1 MVGISLASSWRRLD
15 EGRERRKGRTSGSKL
30 LGRHRGECPFRR
42 DGEDLVIVF
51 LAEDL
56 VVYRNDDASG
66 LHKLCNLLRWKIAVD
81 SSVRG

>member
-1 MVGISLASSWRRLD
+1 MKVGNAVKVEPVGVSLF
-15 EGRERRKGRTSGSKL
+15 
-30 LGRHRGECPFRR
+30 GRHRGECPFRR
-42 DGEDLVIVF
+42 DGEDFVIVS

-66 LHKLCNLLRWKIAVD
+66 LRKLCNLLRWKIAVD